1 LAALPEAAVPYR
13 SAAMLSI
20 CGRGGGAVAAGEE
33 QRAPY
38 APLSPYPRPQ
48 QLGAAIDALILNQL
62 QGSDRS

>member
-1 LAALPEAAVPYR
+1 
-13 SAAMLSI
+13 MLSI

-38 APLSPYPRPQ
+38 PPLPPYPRSQQ

>member
-1 LAALPEAAVPYR
+1 
-13 SAAMLSI
+13 MLSV

-38 APLSPYPRPQ
+38 PRSQQ
-48 QLGAAIDALILNQL
+48 QLGAAIDAQILNQL